1 MKLLIYLLFFN
12 LIIKAILD
20 QIEFINILLPKFLL
34 LIKIKEE
41 KIIILLITFANIFY
55 HQLLAILN
63 KNNNTK

>member
-20 QIEFINILLPKFLL
+20 QIAFINILLPKFLL

-41 KIIILLITFANIFY
+41 KLIT
-55 HQLLAILN
+55 
-63 KNNNTK
+63 